1 MRYIATIG
9 TFDGVHLGHRHLLGQ
24 LKAEAMSRGMKPLA
38 VTFTSHPLS
47 AIRPEMIPPALSTP
61 EERIADIQALG
72 IDTLALD
79 FTQELRRLTAA
90 EFLTMLRRR
99 HQVHVVMPGFNN
111 RIGSDRIHGID
122 QYTDAG
128 IRAGVEI
135 LPASSRR
142 PGPEISSSTI
152 RKAIALGDMDEAAEM
167 LGHPYR
173 ITGTVVHG
181 QAIGRTIGFPT
192 ANILTP
198 ADIAIPGPGVYA
210 ADTADGHRA
219 VVNIG
224 TRPTVTDGNPA
235 PATTIEAHLLD
246 FNGNLYGSTLTL
258 SFIRRLRD
266 ERKFSSIDDLK
277 RAIQA
282 DTVSARLI

>member
-1 MRYIATIG
+1 MRYTATIG

-142 PGPEISSSTI
+142 PGPEISSSAI

-181 QAIGRTIGFPT
+181 QAIGRTIGFRQTSPFPGRESMPPTQPT
-192 ANILTP
+192 AT
-198 ADIAIPGPGVYA
+198 GPWS
-210 ADTADGHRA
+210 TS
-219 VVNIG
+219 
-224 TRPTVTDGNPA
+224 
-235 PATTIEAHLLD
+235 AHVP
-246 FNGNLYGSTLTL
+246 
-258 SFIRRLRD
+258 
-266 ERKFSSIDDLK
+266 
-277 RAIQA
+277 Q
-282 DTVSARLI
+282 

>member
-1 MRYIATIG
+1 MRYTATIG

-61 EERIADIQALG
+61 EEHIADIQALG

-142 PGPEISSSTI
+142 PGPEISSSAI

-224 TRPTVTDGNPA
+224 TRPTVTDGNPV